1 MDRIQVFE
9 LFSKNLQRK
18 RNIRVILP
26 KDYDRLEAESYSVLY
41 MHDGQNLLDKS
52 PFSGFS
58 WDVLN
63 TMDTLYPKIGGL
75 IIVGIDNGEDYRIME
90 YSNYLN
96 RSATNRIK
104 RLGFKTIKPEANEY
118 GRFVVE
124 EVKPF
129 IDKTFR
135 TKPDRLNTF
144 IAGSS
149 CGGNISIY
157 LGFKYQDVFSGIGAF
172 SPAYYIVKKGLYDFL
187 DQISIKEDIKIYH
200 DMGTKENNAFSKI
213 YYNEQ
218 KVFHEYIT
226 KRLKEDNVFQ
236 VIDEGATHS
245 EEHWARRFNF
255 FLLFIKNNKKKPL
268 TTSILGV

>member
-1 MDRIQVFE
+1 MNRVKVFE

-26 KDYDRLEAESYSVLY
+26 KDYDTSKSESYSVLY
-41 MHDGQNLLDKS
+41 MHDGQNLVDKS

-63 TMDTLYPKIGGL
+63 TMDILYPEIGGL
-75 IIVGIDNGEDYRIME
+75 IIVGIDNGDDYRIME

-104 RLGFKTIKPEANEY
+104 RLGFKIIKPEANEY
-118 GRFVVE
+118 GKFLVE

-129 IDKTFR
+129 IDKMFR
-135 TKPDRLNTF
+135 TKSDRLNTF

-149 CGGNISIY
+149 CGGNVSIY
-157 LGFKYQDVFSGIGAF
+157 LGFKYQDVFSVIGAF

-187 DQISIKEDIKIYH
+187 DQISIKDDIRIYH
-200 DMGTKENNAFSKI
+200 DVGTKENKAFSKI
-213 YYNEQ
+213 YYNEH
-218 KVFHEYIT
+218 KIFHQYIS
-226 KRLKEDNVFQ
+226 KRLNKDNVFE
-236 VIDEGATHS
+236 VVDEGATHS
-245 EEHWARRFNF
+245 EEHWARRFKS
-255 FLLFIKNNKKKPL
+255 FLLFTKNNEKKPL
-268 TTSILGV
+268 TS